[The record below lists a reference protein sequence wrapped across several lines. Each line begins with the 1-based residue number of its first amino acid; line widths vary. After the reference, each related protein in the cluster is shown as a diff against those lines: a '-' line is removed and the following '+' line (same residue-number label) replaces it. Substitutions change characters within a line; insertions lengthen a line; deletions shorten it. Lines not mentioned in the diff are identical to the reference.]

1 LSAFPGF
8 APATPATPATATEAG
23 EDEDDPDEP
32 DRRQPHPQLSPQSHP
47 QPATIF
53 PVYDWPDDQQAG
65 SKPVGSSDLEPIPLP
80 EARSDERT
88 RRRKEL
94 RRRRRKRIGRGAL
107 VLAVVAVVTG
117 LIALLA
123 APVGRL
129 VERGTGNRNAGN
141 RNPESREAGSRDG
154 AVQSAAPQPVPTVAP
169 VLLAYQ
175 DAAGRASALTILVP
189 SASGKGGTLVLV
201 PPGTMAEVVSL
212 GLEPVRQSLELGGP
226 TRLQATVENL
236 LGAPLG
242 GVVVVDDAGLANL
255 LAPTGPFPVTVPE
268 RVERVSPNGR
278 VEVLYEAGATTLA
291 PAGAGRF
298 LSAKGRE
305 NDLSRLTR
313 HQAFWE
319 AWLARLGARPAAVP
333 SRSTELNAAIAALA
347 AGSVDTRLLPVEAFG
362 TAGDGG
368 ELYKVRGDE
377 LSRLVAGVFP
387 SSAGQGLAGRP
398 RVQVLNGTG
407 ALEVADAVRA
417 KLGAGYDVRLTGNAA
432 NFEYERTEIVFYDR
446 DQEAVADRLRQ
457 ALGVGA
463 LVLSRRP
470 LDVVD
475 VTVIVGKDFRP

>member
-8 APATPATPATATEAG
+8 APDTAATSSVPAEAD
-23 EDEDDPDEP
+23 EDE
-32 DRRQPHPQLSPQSHP
+32 SSP

-53 PVYDWPDDQQAG
+53 PVYDWPDQEPD
-65 SKPVGSSDLEPIPLP
+65 SEPIDLGPIPLP
-80 EARSDERT
+80 KVPSSGRA

-94 RRRRRKRIGRGAL
+94 RRRRRKRLGRSAL
-107 VLAVVAVVTG
+107 VLAVAALVTG
-117 LIALLA
+117 LVALLA

-129 VERGTGNRNAGN
+129 VDGSAEREDAANQ
-141 RNPESREAGSRDG
+141 DG
-154 AVQSAAPQPVPTVAP
+154 ALPGAAQEPTPQAVATVPP
-169 VLLAYQ
+169 VLLAYR
-175 DAAGRASALTILVP
+175 DAAGRASSLTLMVP
-189 SASGKGGTLVLV
+189 SPNGKGGTLLLV

-226 TRLQATVENL
+226 ARLQATMENL

-242 GVVVVDDAGLANL
+242 KVVVVDDAGLADL
-255 LAPTGPFPVTVPE
+255 LAPVGPLPVTVTE
-268 RVERVSPNGR
+268 RVERVNPNGR
-278 VEVLYEAGATTLA
+278 VEVLYEAGANTLA
-291 PAGAGRF
+291 PAAAGRF

-305 NDLSRLTR
+305 NDLARLAR
-313 HQAFWE
+313 HQALWE
-319 AWLARLGARPAAVP
+319 AWLARLGPRSSAIPTRFPELGAAMG
-333 SRSTELNAAIAALA
+333 ALA
-347 AGSVDTRLLPVEAFG
+347 AGPVETRLLPVEAFG

-368 ELYKVRGDE
+368 ELYKVRADE
-377 LSRLVAGVFP
+377 LWRLVAGVFA
-387 SSAGQGLAGRP
+387 SSADGQGLAGRP

-432 NFEYERTEIVFYDR
+432 NFEYQRTEIVFYDR

-457 ALGVGA
+457 ALGVGS

-475 VTVIVGKDFRP
+475 VTVIVGRDFQR

>member
-1 LSAFPGF
+1 MSASPGF
-8 APATPATPATATEAG
+8 APATPPE
-23 EDEDDPDEP
+23 PDEAEP
-32 DRRQPHPQLSPQSHP
+32 DEAESGNAQSGNAQSHP
-47 QPATIF
+47 PATIF
-53 PVYDWPDDQQAG
+53 PAYDPSNDQQPDSASG
-65 SKPVGSSDLEPIPLP
+65 RNELDPIPLP
-80 EARSDERT
+80 DVALNGRIR

-94 RRRRRKRIGRGAL
+94 RRRRRKRISRGAL
-107 VLAVVAVVTG
+107 VLAVVAVVS
-117 LIALLA
+117 ALMAGLA

-129 VERGTGNRNAGN
+129 VGRGALSRDALSRDALSRDAG
-141 RNPESREAGSRDG
+141 SGDAGSREG
-154 AVQSAAPQPVPTVAP
+154 ARTGVAQGAPPPAPTVAP
-169 VLLAYQ
+169 VLVAYQ
-175 DAAGRASALTILVP
+175 DASGRASSLTVLVP
-189 SASGKGGTLVLV
+189 AAGGKGGTLVLV

-226 TRLQATVENL
+226 TRLRATVENL

-242 GVVVVDDAGLANL
+242 GVVAVDDAGLAGL
-255 LAPTGPFPVTVPE
+255 LAPVGPFPVTVPE

-278 VEVLYEAGATTLA
+278 VEVLYEAGAGTLA

-298 LSAKGRE
+298 LSVEGRE
-305 NDLSRLTR
+305 SDLARLAR

-319 AWLARLGARPAAVP
+319 AWLTRLGAQPAAVP
-333 SRSTELNAAIAALA
+333 TRSTELSAAIAALA
-347 AGSVDTRLLPVEAFG
+347 SGPVQTRLLPVEAFG

-368 ELYKVRGDE
+368 ELYKVRSDE
-377 LSRLVAGVFP
+377 LSRLVADVFP
-387 SSAGQGLAGRP
+387 TSTGQGLAGRP

-407 ALEVADAVRA
+407 ALEVADTVRA
-417 KLGAGYDVRLTGNAA
+417 KLGAGFDVRLTGNAA

>member
-8 APATPATPATATEAG
+8 APATPAAAVPPEA
-23 EDEDDPDEP
+23 DEDEP
-32 DRRQPHPQLSPQSHP
+32 DPRQAHPQLSSESR
-47 QPATIF
+47 PATIF
-53 PVYDWPDDQQAG
+53 PVYDWPADQEPG
-65 SKPVGSSDLEPIPLP
+65 SEPIGLSDLEPIPLP
-80 EARSDERT
+80 EARSNARAL
-88 RRRKEL
+88 RRKE
-94 RRRRRKRIGRGAL
+94 RGRRRRKQVRRGAL
-107 VLAVVAVVTG
+107 ILAVGAVVTG
-117 LIALLA
+117 LVALLA
-123 APVGRL
+123 APAGRL
-129 VERGTGNRNAGN
+129 VDRATGSGDA
-141 RNPESREAGSRDG
+141 STRDG
-154 AVQSAAPQPVPTVAP
+154 APSGGAPGVVPQPVPIVAP

-175 DAAGRASALTILVP
+175 DAAGRASALTVLVP
-189 SASGKGGTLVLV
+189 SAGGKGGTLLLV

-242 GVVVVDDAGLANL
+242 AVVVVDDAGLTNL
-255 LAPTGPFPVTVPE
+255 LAPAGPLPVTLPE
-268 RVERVSPNGR
+268 RVERVNPNGR
-278 VEVLYEAGATTLA
+278 VEVLYEAGANTLA

-305 NDLSRLTR
+305 NDLARLAR
-313 HQAFWE
+313 HQAVLE
-319 AWLARLGARPAAVP
+319 AWLARLGARPAAIP
-333 SRSTELNAAIAALA
+333 TGSPELEAAIGALA
-347 AGSVDTRLLPVEAFG
+347 AGPVDTRLLPVEAFG

-368 ELYKVRGDE
+368 ELYKVRADE

-387 SSAGQGLAGRP
+387 SSAGQGLTGRP
-398 RVQVLNGTG
+398 RLQVLNGTG
-407 ALEVADAVRA
+407 ALEVADKVRA

-463 LVLSRRP
+463 LVFSRRP